1 MTAHD
6 DPKQSSGCAEPEA
19 RLRTAHAEMLRPIL
33 TVQGVAAILKEL
45 DAEIVKGLPK
55 EVGPDEFEQLIRW
68 LEAAGADL
76 ERLRDRLT
84 APGDGV

>member
-45 DAEIVKGLPK
+45 DAEIV
-55 EVGPDEFEQLIRW
+55 
-68 LEAAGADL
+68 
-76 ERLRDRLT
+76 
-84 APGDGV
+84 